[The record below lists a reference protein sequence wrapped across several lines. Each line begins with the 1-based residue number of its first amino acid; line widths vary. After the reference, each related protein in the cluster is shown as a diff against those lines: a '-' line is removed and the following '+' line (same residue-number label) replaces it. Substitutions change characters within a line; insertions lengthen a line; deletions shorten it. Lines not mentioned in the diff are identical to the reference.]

1 MIDAAGGERYG
12 ARMHIPEAAI
22 NRLADEVVQALVP
35 TGFIKPKVPVKQLV
49 ERIARLLI
57 DDLRAEQ
64 ALEDEAE
71 RTATKLGR
79 QALGMDQRKL
89 IEGIK
94 ARLAKER
101 GFIL

>member
-1 MIDAAGGERYG
+1 MR
-12 ARMHIPEAAI
+12 IPEAAI
-22 NRLADEVVQALVP
+22 NRLADQVVRAIAAP
-35 TGFIKPKVPVKQLV
+35 GFVVPKVPEKQLA
-49 ERIARLLI
+49 ERIARLII
-57 DDLRAEQ
+57 DNLRAEQ
-64 ALEDEAE
+64 ELEEEAE
-71 RTATKLGR
+71 RAATKLGR